1 MCFHFYSAGYKIIQ
15 TDEMKLK
22 FLIDFCCTMFLNI
35 DVLKKDVSFK
45 RFIIEVKTP
54 EDSSALYTIQFNTW
68 IVFGCVLL

>member
-1 MCFHFYSAGYKIIQ
+1 
-15 TDEMKLK
+15 MKLK

-45 RFIIEVKTP
+45 RFIIEVKRP